1 MKLLALAVAAVLL
14 VACEDVDRRATPT
27 AAAAGVVVVS
37 SEPAVPT
44 AVAGAVARRER
55 AGGPIVVV
63 LTPPPTATATPVRV
77 PTAVAGRAERR
88 ATPALDRRSAATAT
102 ARAALERVVRPGV
115 ADEARRAR
123 AEAEALVAAG
133 GTADAGGQV
142 GADELS
148 RIFSGLP
155 RDEARCSEL
164 ALAERGV
171 VAPREAGLPVAGSA
185 RTEILLQ
192 QLEAGCFPEGA
203 QLTPELARAI
213 AARPPAGLG
222 ATGGAAG
229 DPLGG
234 LVRPATGILS
244 ERAGTAGAA
253 DRLARED
260 ALGAPGLDP
269 LPPRAPLAQDR
280 PVSSRPPFRDTL
292 RSAAGTG
299 P

>member
-77 PTAVAGRAERR
+77 PTAVAGLAERR
-88 ATPALDRRSAATAT
+88 ATPALDRRAAATAT

-123 AEAEALVAAG
+123 VEAEALVGAGGAGGAAG
-133 GTADAGGQV
+133 AGGQV
-142 GADELS
+142 GAGELS

-185 RTEILLQ
+185 QTEILLQ
-192 QLEAGCFPEGA
+192 QLAAGCFPEGA

-213 AARPPAGLG
+213 AARLPASP
-222 ATGGAAG
+222 GGAAG
-229 DPLGG
+229 DQLGG
-234 LVRPATGILS
+234 LVRPQTSVLS
-244 ERAGTAGAA
+244 EPDRAGAA